1 MRHIAQLFSLAAAL
15 LCCSHQ
21 TTETPTPPKPLPKP
35 PTAQI
40 VWDQSTLRK
49 VSSGTGVRYSG
60 YARLVQLRDQ
70 SLLAFYE
77 ADGSIV
83 TVRSNDLGQSWSAP
97 TVVAA
102 RQEGINMAVPDM
114 LVLADGSILVCYNPR
129 PYQIDPSRHF
139 AIRTKRST
147 DGGKTWRDERLL
159 YEAGHT
165 FENGCWEPAAVQ
177 LPSGEI
183 QLFFANEG
191 IYINSNEQNISLLRS
206 GDGGLTWSKEPQIVS
221 FRAGSRDGMP
231 VPLLLQNGR
240 DLVFSIEDNG
250 LHNFK
255 PYLIHS
261 TVARDWSAPV
271 PGSSPYRWYALSEP
285 IDDDIYAGAPYLRQL
300 PTGQTLLSYQGT
312 EGRINK
318 IGNAEMKVVI
328 GDAEARNFGRK
339 SVPFAIPADKSG
351 LWNSLSILADGTI
364 VALTSTNA
372 HSDDGAVEVWIVKG
386 KLTN

>member
-1 MRHIAQLFSLAAAL
+1 MRSTHLLLSLAAAL
-15 LCCSHQ
+15 LCCSQQ
-21 TTETPTPPKPLPKP
+21 TTTPTTPAKPLLKP
-35 PTAQI
+35 PTTQI

-49 VSSGTGVRYSG
+49 VSTGTGVRYSG

-70 SLLAFYE
+70 SLLAVYE
-77 ADGSIV
+77 ADGSVV
-83 TVRSNDLGQSWSAP
+83 TVSSADLGKSWSVP

-147 DGGKTWRDERLL
+147 DVGKTWRDERLL

-191 IYINSNEQNISLLRS
+191 IYTNSNEQNISMLRS

-250 LHNFK
+250 LRNFK

-261 TVARDWSAPV
+261 TVARGWSAPV
-271 PGSSPYRWYALSEP
+271 PGSSPDRWYALSGP

-318 IGNAEMKVVI
+318 IGNAEMKVVV
-328 GDAEARNFGRK
+328 GDDQARNFGRK

-372 HSDDGAVEVWIVKG
+372 YSDDGAVEVWIVKG